1 MSMVETE
8 KTSFKLLPTTIF
20 LESELTE
27 VKKVKDHSVP
37 HQTGLLSTGEQSLV
51 MEELSMELKKEEMED
66 HSRSQLDLDNLSTA
80 SILLSQNYTKV
91 IMLLSIAQLS
101 MLMEVPE
108 LSPQLMISKF
118 LSGLTLNLRSKCLN
132 VMYPHIKLIK
142 QKSTLLLTLLLF
154 NHIDASSLD
163 HITNKDPVLLISF

>member
-1 MSMVETE
+1 
-8 KTSFKLLPTTIF
+8 
-20 LESELTE
+20 
-27 VKKVKDHSVP
+27 
-37 HQTGLLSTGEQSLV
+37 
-51 MEELSMELKKEEMED
+51 MELKKEEMED

-80 SILLSQNYTKV
+80 SILLSQNYTKA

-108 LSPQLMISKF
+108 LSPQLMS
-118 LSGLTLNLRSKCLN
+118 SKCLN

-163 HITNKDPVLLISF
+163 HITNKDPVLLISFWLMLELMELEPLPS